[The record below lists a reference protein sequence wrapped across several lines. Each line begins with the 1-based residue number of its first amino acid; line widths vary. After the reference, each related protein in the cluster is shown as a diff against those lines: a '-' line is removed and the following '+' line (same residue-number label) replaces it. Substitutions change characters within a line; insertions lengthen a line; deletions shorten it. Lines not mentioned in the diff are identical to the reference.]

1 MQIYYFEKSFFLKKI
16 FLFVYLAYKKSIT
29 SILLAPSPPFKN
41 IFSKNQ
47 TILLFKKSVI
57 IAKNLK
63 FSILEA
69 YEMVLR
75 DFFIYLSEN
84 KLLNSAAQ
92 KYGLKMGAQSVVAGT
107 SLPEVVQSIKE
118 LNKANISC
126 TVDNLGEFVYEK
138 SEATA
143 AKNNILAVVQ
153 AIHDEQLDAH
163 ISLKPSQLGLDIDYA
178 FCYENLKE
186 IVALAH
192 QYNIFVNFD
201 MENYERLHSS
211 FELLE
216 ELHKEF
222 DNVGT
227 VIQAYFFESEENIEK
242 YKNFR
247 LRIVKGAYKEPENVA
262 YQSKVDIDRNYLKLI
277 EHHLLHGKFTSI
289 ATHDHNVINHVK
301 QFVKQHNIPNDKF
314 EFQMLY
320 GFRKEMQLDLAREGY
335 NFCTYLPFGN
345 DWYGYFMRRLA
356 ERPQN
361 LTLVTKQVFNKKTN
375 LAIGIGAAAFA
386 LGRLSKKGK

>member
-1 MQIYYFEKSFFLKKI
+1 
-16 FLFVYLAYKKSIT
+16 
-29 SILLAPSPPFKN
+29 
-41 IFSKNQ
+41 
-47 TILLFKKSVI
+47 
-57 IAKNLK
+57 
-63 FSILEA
+63 
-69 YEMVLR
+69 MVLR

-143 AKNNILAVVQ
+143 AKHNILAVVQ

-186 IVALAH
+186 IVELAH

-201 MENYERLHSS
+201 MENYERLYSS

-227 VIQAYFFESEENIEK
+227 VIQTYFFESEENIEK

-247 LRIVKGAYKEPENVA
+247 LP
-262 YQSKVDIDRNYLKLI
+262 
-277 EHHLLHGKFTSI
+277 
-289 ATHDHNVINHVK
+289 
-301 QFVKQHNIPNDKF
+301 
-314 EFQMLY
+314 
-320 GFRKEMQLDLAREGY
+320 
-335 NFCTYLPFGN
+335 
-345 DWYGYFMRRLA
+345 
-356 ERPQN
+356 
-361 LTLVTKQVFNKKTN
+361 
-375 LAIGIGAAAFA
+375 
-386 LGRLSKKGK
+386 